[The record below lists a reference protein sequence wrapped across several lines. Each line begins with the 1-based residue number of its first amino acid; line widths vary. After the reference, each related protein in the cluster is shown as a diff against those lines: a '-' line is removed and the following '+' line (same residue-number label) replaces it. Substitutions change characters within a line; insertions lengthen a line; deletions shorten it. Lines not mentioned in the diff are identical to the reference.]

1 MVKVLA
7 ICGGSGSGK
16 SFLAH
21 AIKENLPQDTV
32 VLSYDNYYRDQS
44 HLNFQEREKLNYDD
58 PAQIDGELF
67 LQHLQA
73 LKNGESVRIPQYDF
87 ASHTRKKVS
96 KPLNSAE
103 WIICEGIMLLT
114 LPRDSFDFAIYVDA
128 DDDVRLARR
137 IERDITLR
145 GRTIESVITQYL
157 ANVKPMHKKHVEP
170 CRKLAD
176 FVYLNNHNNGIDRQQ
191 LESLLF
197 AVHAKL
203 G

>member
-21 AIKENLPQDTV
+21 AIKENLPSDTV
-32 VLSYDNYYRDQS
+32 ILSYDNYYRDQS
-44 HLNFQEREKLNYDD
+44 HLSFQEREKLNYDD
-58 PAQIDGELF
+58 PAQLDGDLF

-73 LKNGESVRIPQYDF
+73 LKSGESVRIPQYDF

-96 KPLNSAE
+96 KPLSSAE

-114 LPRDSFDFAIYVDA
+114 LPKDVFDFAIYVDA

-137 IERDITLR
+137 IVRDTTLR
-145 GRTIESVITQYL
+145 GRTIESVVAQYL
-157 ANVKPMHKKHVEP
+157 SSVKPMHKKHVEP
-170 CRKLAD
+170 CRELAD

-191 LESLLF
+191 LEHLLS
-197 AVHAKL
+197 AVHSKL

>member
-16 SFLAH
+16 SFLAN
-21 AIKENLPQDTV
+21 AIKKNLPDDTI

-44 HLNFQEREKLNYDD
+44 HLSFLEREKLNYDD
-58 PAQIDGELF
+58 PAQLDAELF
-67 LQHLQA
+67 LKQLQA

-96 KPLNSAE
+96 KPLSSAE

-114 LPRDSFDFAIYVDA
+114 LPKDSFDFSIYVDA

-137 IERDITLR
+137 IVRDISMR
-145 GRTIESVITQYL
+145 GRTMESVITQYL
-157 ANVKPMHKKHVEP
+157 DNVKPMHKKFVEP
-170 CRKLAD
+170 CRALAD
-176 FVYLNNHNNGIDRQQ
+176 FVYINNHNNGIDREQ
-191 LESLLF
+191 LESLLS
-197 AVHAKL
+197 AMHAQL
-203 G
+203 D